1 MNTVRDRLAQRAK
14 ANRIRLRDHL
24 HPSYHA
30 HAERLFAERPLYMAK
45 MMALGA
51 ARALGHGEPH
61 QIIERSHYVELR
73 YQRVHLLVTPTSCRI
88 VHIK

>member
-1 MNTVRDRLAQRAK
+1 MSTVTATSRPK
-14 ANRIRLRDHL
+14 YRIRLRDHL

-30 HAERLFAERPLYMAK
+30 HAERLFAERPLYIAK

-61 QIIERSHYVELR
+61 QIIERPDSVELR
-73 YQRVHLLVTPTSCRI
+73 YQRVHLW
-88 VHIK
+88 